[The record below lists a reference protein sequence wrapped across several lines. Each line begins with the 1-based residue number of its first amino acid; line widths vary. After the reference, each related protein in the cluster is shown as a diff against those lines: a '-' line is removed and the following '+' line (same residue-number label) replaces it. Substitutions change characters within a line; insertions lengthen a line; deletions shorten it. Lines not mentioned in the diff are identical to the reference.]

1 MNSPRRNHL
10 LTDAEV
16 IERVFSHID
25 NGTTDEGD
33 LLWQEP
39 TANYHSQARLDA
51 ELQLMRQVPT
61 VFCPSAAL
69 PDPGSYVARSAAGT
83 PLVVVRGSDG
93 EVRGFR
99 NACRHRGMPVA
110 QGSGC
115 AKVFVCNYHGW
126 AYRLDGRLSHIPHD
140 RGFPQ
145 VNKEDFSLVPVTVE
159 ERHGLV
165 FVTQDK
171 PVSRGAL
178 ENLFDLISPEQELF
192 EASEK
197 IDEVNWKLNAEATL
211 EGYHIKP
218 THPETFY
225 PYGYD
230 NLTVVE
236 LFGLNSRVTFP
247 FRRIEKLR
255 NVPADQRRIDG
266 LVTYTYQLYPNVT
279 VAVLSS
285 HTSIS
290 IAEPLTPTRTRFI
303 TYRLTN
309 RDSTDQSETRQE
321 KLTRAK
327 RDSSFVAEQG
337 LKEDQAVV
345 QAIQLG
351 LQSGANEHF
360 TYGRFET
367 GIAHFHKTLTEG
379 LAKLDSAT
387 PS

>member
-1 MNSPRRNHL
+1 MNSPRKSPL
-10 LTDAEV
+10 LSDAEV
-16 IERVFSHID
+16 IDRVFSHID

-39 TANYHSQARLDA
+39 TSNYHSQERLDA

-83 PLVVVRGSDG
+83 PLVVVRGNDG
-93 EVRGFR
+93 IVRGFR
-99 NACRHRGMPVA
+99 NACRHRGMQVA

-115 AKVFVCNYHGW
+115 AKVLVCSYHGW
-126 AYRLDGRLSHIPHD
+126 AYQLDGKLSHIPHD

-145 VNKEDFSLVPVTVE
+145 VEKDNFSLVPVTVE

-165 FVTQDK
+165 FVTQDE
-171 PVSRGAL
+171 PVGRGTL

-197 IDEVNWKLNAEATL
+197 IDDVNWKLNAEATL

-255 NVPADQRRIDG
+255 DVPREARRIDG

-290 IAEPLTPTRTRFI
+290 IAEPLSPTRTRFI

-309 RDSTDQSETRQE
+309 RDSGDSSESQE
-321 KLTRAK
+321 QKLARAK

-337 LKEDQAVV
+337 LKEDQAAV
-345 QAIQLG
+345 QAIQMG

-367 GIAHFHKTLTEG
+367 GIAHFHKTLTDG
-379 LAKLDSAT
+379 LAKLKLA
-387 PS
+387 

>member
-1 MNSPRRNHL
+1 VNSPLNNSKPSPL

-16 IERVFSHID
+16 IDRVFSHID

-39 TANYHSQARLDA
+39 TANYHSLERLDA
-51 ELQLMRQVPT
+51 ELQLMRRVPT

-93 EVRGFR
+93 CVRGFR

-145 VNKEDFSLVPVTVE
+145 VTKDDFSLVPVSVE

-165 FVTQDK
+165 FVTQDE
-171 PVSRGAL
+171 PVSRGPL
-178 ENLFDLISPEQELF
+178 ESLFDLIAPDQVLF

-197 IDEVNWKLNAEATL
+197 VDNVNWKLNAEATL

-255 NVPADQRRIDG
+255 DVPANERRIDG

-290 IAEPLTPTRTRFI
+290 IAEPLTPTSTRFI

-309 RDSTDQSETRQE
+309 RDSANNSETAEE

-327 RDSSFVAEQG
+327 RDSTFVAEQG

-351 LQSGANEHF
+351 LGSGANEHF

-379 LAKLDSAT
+379 LAKL
-387 PS
+387 

>member
-1 MNSPRRNHL
+1 MNSPL
-10 LTDAEV
+10 LSPLLSDAEV
-16 IERVFSHID
+16 IERVLSHID

-39 TANYHSQARLDA
+39 TSNYHSQARLDA

-69 PDPGSYVARSAAGT
+69 PDPGCYVARSAAGT

-93 EVRGFR
+93 IVRGFR
-99 NACRHRGMPVA
+99 NACRHRGMQVA
-110 QGSGC
+110 QGTGC
-115 AKVFVCNYHGW
+115 AKVFVCSYHGW

-145 VNKEDFSLVPVTVE
+145 VNKEDFSLVAVHVE

-171 PVSRGAL
+171 PVGRGAL

-197 IDEVNWKLNAEATL
+197 VDDVNWKLNAEATL

-255 NVPADQRRIDG
+255 DVPPDERRIDG

-290 IAEPLTPTRTRFI
+290 IAEPITPTQTRFI

-309 RDSTDQSETRQE
+309 RDTPDRSETREE

-337 LKEDQAVV
+337 LVEDQAAV
-345 QAIQLG
+345 QAIQMG
-351 LQSGANEHF
+351 LRSGANEHF

-367 GIAHFHKTLTEG
+367 GIAHFHKTLTDG
-379 LAKLDSAT
+379 LKKIGAQ
-387 PS
+387 

>member
-1 MNSPRRNHL
+1 MNSPLNSPL
-10 LTDAEV
+10 LSDAEV
-16 IERVFSHID
+16 IERVFAHID

-39 TANYHSQARLDA
+39 TSNYHSQERLDA

-93 EVRGFR
+93 IVRGFR
-99 NACRHRGMPVA
+99 NACRHRGMQVA

-115 AKVFVCNYHGW
+115 AKVLVCNYHGW
-126 AYRLDGRLSHIPHD
+126 AYRLDGKLSHIPHD

-145 VNKEDFSLVPVTVE
+145 VEKDNFSLVPVTVE

-165 FVTQDK
+165 FVTQDE
-171 PVSRGAL
+171 PVGRGTL
-178 ENLFDLISPEQELF
+178 ENLFDLISPDQELF

-197 IDEVNWKLNAEATL
+197 IDDVNWKLNAEATL

-255 NVPADQRRIDG
+255 DVPREARRIDG

-309 RDSTDQSETRQE
+309 RDSGDRSETQE
-321 KLTRAK
+321 QKLARAK

-337 LKEDQAVV
+337 LKEDQAAV
-345 QAIQLG
+345 QAIQMG

-367 GIAHFHKTLTEG
+367 GIAHFHKTLTDG
-379 LAKLDSAT
+379 LAKLKLA
-387 PS
+387 